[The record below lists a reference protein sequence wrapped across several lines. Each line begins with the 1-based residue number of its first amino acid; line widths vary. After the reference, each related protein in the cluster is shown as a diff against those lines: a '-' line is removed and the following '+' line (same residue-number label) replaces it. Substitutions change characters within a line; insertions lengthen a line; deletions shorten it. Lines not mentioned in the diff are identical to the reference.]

1 MIMYCNMFLKI
12 PSTPCSCTRSTVL
25 ESYIL
30 FKYKVIKTWE
40 KEMSEETQD
49 NSSDIFRITVIGK
62 TPTEFCRPCSY
73 IVQVRLQEQQRIFE

>member
-1 MIMYCNMFLKI
+1 MFLKI
-12 PSTPCSCTRSTVL
+12 PSTPCSCSTVMFWNL
-25 ESYIL
+25 KYS
-30 FKYKVIKTWE
+30 FKYKVIKTKE
-40 KEMSEETQD
+40 KEMSEETQK